1 MNIIV
6 PHDHRAIAH
15 PKSALS
21 WGNASKGCAT
31 RPGSNLKIIL
41 VLTSSLQTSV
51 GRQSEHEA
59 PRPRHHKLGSPITTY
74 ESETGAEVYQ
84 RQDRRL
90 PAVCG
95 YRLHRDVKSVSERLI
110 AIVQPQLRCDLSR
123 AQLKANLPCAF
134 IHI

>member
-1 MNIIV
+1 MARFAGAERG
-6 PHDHRAIAH
+6 HAARQT
-15 PKSALS
+15 LERR
-21 WGNASKGCAT
+21 GNQRTG
-31 RPGSNLKIIL
+31 L
-41 VLTSSLQTSV
+41 VKTNRGHLRFISSSSLQTSV

-59 PRPRHHKLGSPITTY
+59 PCPRHHKLGSPITTY